1 MTKTH
6 KIILS
11 VLPIAAAIFF
21 GLFLYFKHSAEVAKY
36 DFTVQSD
43 KGDVKL
49 ADFRG
54 KKTLVYFGY
63 GLCPDICP
71 TTLYAI
77 AEGLNKLTP
86 MELDSVRVVFIS
98 VDPERDKPQQLG
110 VFARYFHQNII
121 GEMPGWENLKVGKSI
136 DLRNREKKII
146 AEIKNKY
153 NTMNSSSALA
163 IYDKLQRHLDYDES
177 YKGFTAYCVVIIPKS
192 PRSLNITFHPSERG
206 TNRPER
212 ENIRM

>member
-86 MELDSVRVVFIS
+86 MELDLVRVVFIS

-121 GEMPGWENLKVGKSI
+121 GATADETY
-136 DLRNREKKII
+136 I
-146 AEIKNKY
+146 A
-153 NTMNSSSALA
+153 ALA
-163 IYDKLQRHLDYDES
+163 KNYGANYKKVQQPNSVIGYSVAHSADVYVIDKNGRLEAVLPFGISGDEIAAAI
-177 YKGFTAYCVVIIPKS
+177 KK
-192 PRSLNITFHPSERG
+192 
-206 TNRPER
+206 
-212 ENIRM
+212 